1 MRYADK
7 VRLFREMCFREN
19 RVEPMK
25 WRNPEEFEEYI
36 CRFGGR
42 FKADTKRRRGYLVCY
57 VQGPRENHPKAKEI
71 IVEVPME
78 FAEKSLALGGLP

>member
-1 MRYADK
+1 MKYADK
-7 VRLFREMCFREN
+7 ARLFREMCFREN

-25 WRNPEEFEEYI
+25 WSNPEEFQDYI

-42 FKADTKRRRGYLVCY
+42 FRSDMRRRRGYLVCY
-57 VQGPRENHPKAKEI
+57 VQGPLENHPKAKEI

-78 FAEKSLALGGLP
+78 FAEKALAMGGLP